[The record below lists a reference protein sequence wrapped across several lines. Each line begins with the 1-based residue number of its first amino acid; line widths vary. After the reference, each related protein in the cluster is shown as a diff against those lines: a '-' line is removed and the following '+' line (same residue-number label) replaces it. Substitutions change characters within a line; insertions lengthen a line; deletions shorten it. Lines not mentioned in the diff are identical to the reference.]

1 MSKVKLI
8 AVTKAPV
15 SDAEYEDTPI
25 VMVNVNHITTVEE
38 WGNLGTKLTLL
49 NGEHLIV
56 KENQDEVLE
65 FIDECNDE
73 Q

>member
-8 AVTKAPV
+8 AVIQAPLTPA
-15 SDAEYEDTPI
+15 DETPI

-56 KENQDEVLE
+56 KESQEEVLE
-65 FIDECNDE
+65 FIEECNDE

>member
-8 AVTKAPV
+8 AVIKAPLTPA
-15 SDAEYEDTPI
+15 DEMPI

-38 WGNLGTKLTLL
+38 WGKLGTKLTLL

-56 KENQDEVLE
+56 KESQEEVLE
-65 FIDECNDE
+65 FIEECNDE

>member
-8 AVTKAPV
+8 AVTKAPLTPA
-15 SDAEYEDTPI
+15 DDTAI
-25 VMVNVNHITTVEE
+25 VMVNVHHITTIEE
-38 WGNLGTKLTLL
+38 WGKLGTKLTLL

-56 KENQDEVLE
+56 KESQDEVLE

>member
-8 AVTKAPV
+8 AVTKAQL
-15 SDAEYEDTPI
+15 TPADETAI

-56 KENQDEVLE
+56 KESQEEVLE
-65 FIDECNDE
+65 FIEECNDE

>member
-8 AVTKAPV
+8 AVTKAPLTPG
-15 SDAEYEDTPI
+15 DDTAI
-25 VMVNVNHITTVEE
+25 VMVNVHHITTIEE

-56 KENQDEVLE
+56 KESQDEVLE